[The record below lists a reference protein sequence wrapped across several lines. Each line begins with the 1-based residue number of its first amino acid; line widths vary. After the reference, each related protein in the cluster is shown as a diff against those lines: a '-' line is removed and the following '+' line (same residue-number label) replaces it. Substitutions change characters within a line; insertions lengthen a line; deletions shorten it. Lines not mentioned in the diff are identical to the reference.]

1 MQLLIGSI
9 DRSPGCVVLNVVARA
24 CRSQHH
30 PLFGGFVCDLYPTF
44 LLPADR
50 AIPGCGSLFISSSPN
65 SALVSL
71 FWLLTM
77 TAPMRRALL
86 SLTQGRPQ
94 TLAKAFFH
102 SSPSLAMKV
111 ARVTAWDSPPEYV
124 SAPDPPAPSPTQL
137 QLSVVAA
144 GVPRV
149 VRARA
154 AGKHPSAMRASLPY
168 DPSIDGVGRDA
179 TGELYFINS
188 LAAPVFAERANVER
202 CQLIKL
208 PAGVDPA
215 TIAGLANP
223 TASSWL
229 ALRCRAIGGCAGRTV
244 AILGATSASGRI
256 AANVARQLGA
266 ARVIGLARNE
276 AALAAVDGLDA
287 RVRLQDP
294 LVLPADLGPVHIV
307 LDYVGGPAAVQLLQ
321 ALHPPPPGE
330 NIQYILVGGLAG
342 YEHMDLPMRLVNVKP
357 IIIMGSGVGSLT
369 REDLDREMPGVVNAL
384 AKMGP
389 IGVDVFAVPMAEIQ
403 TAWDSEE
410 AQTKRMVIM
419 P

>member
-1 MQLLIGSI
+1 
-9 DRSPGCVVLNVVARA
+9 
-24 CRSQHH
+24 
-30 PLFGGFVCDLYPTF
+30 
-44 LLPADR
+44 
-50 AIPGCGSLFISSSPN
+50 
-65 SALVSL
+65 
-71 FWLLTM
+71 
-77 TAPMRRALL
+77 
-86 SLTQGRPQ
+86 
-94 TLAKAFFH
+94 
-102 SSPSLAMKV
+102 MKV
-111 ARVTAWDSPPEYV
+111 ARVTAWGSPPEYV

-202 CQLIKL
+202 SQLMKL

-321 ALHPPPPGE
+321 ALQPPPPGE
-330 NIQYILVGGLAG
+330 NIQYILVGALAG

-384 AKMGP
+384 VKMGP

>member
-1 MQLLIGSI
+1 M
-9 DRSPGCVVLNVVARA
+9 P
-24 CRSQHH
+24 
-30 PLFGGFVCDLYPTF
+30 
-44 LLPADR
+44 
-50 AIPGCGSLFISSSPN
+50 
-65 SALVSL
+65 
-71 FWLLTM
+71 
-77 TAPMRRALL
+77 APMRRALL
-86 SLTQGRPQ
+86 YLTHGRSLT
-94 TLAKAFFH
+94 LKASFH

-111 ARVTAWDSPPEYV
+111 ARVTAWGSPPEYA

-149 VRARA
+149 VRGRA

-168 DPSIDGVGRDA
+168 DPSIDGVGRDDA

-202 CQLIKL
+202 SQLMKL
-208 PAGVDPA
+208 PAGADPV
-215 TIAGLANP
+215 TIAGLINP

-244 AILGATSASGRI
+244 AILGATSTSGRI

-266 ARVIGLARNE
+266 TRVIGLARNE
-276 AALAAVDGLDA
+276 ASLAAVDGLDA

-294 LVLPADLGPVHIV
+294 LVLPDDLGPVHIV

-321 ALHPPPPGE
+321 MLQPPPPGE
-330 NIQYILVGGLAG
+330 NIQYIVVGGLAG
-342 YEHMDLPMRLVNVKP
+342 YEHMDLPLRLVNVKP
-357 IIIMGSGVGSLT
+357 IIIMGSGMGSLSK
-369 REDLDREMPGVVNAL
+369 EDFTREMPGLVNAL

-389 IGVDVFAVPMAEIQ
+389 IIDVFPVPMAEVQ
-403 TAWDSEE
+403 SVWDSEE
-410 AQTKRMVIM
+410 AQMKRMVIV